1 MLSGCHGIGSRF
13 AIAAAAVLAYF
24 VAFPEDG
31 GAVMA
36 SVSGVLDVT
45 NSVSPWAYG
54 LLAVMLACSTAS
66 KVWGPR
72 PG

>member
-1 MLSGCHGIGSRF
+1 MLSGCHGIGSRV

-31 GAVMA
+31 AV
-36 SVSGVLDVT
+36 VSGVLDVT